1 MKKNKKILALAAAA
15 ALCLAILA
23 GCGTGQNTLSSSD
36 EPGGA
41 EKNVILVVSFGTS
54 YNDSR
59 DKTIGAVE
67 DAIAAAYPDY
77 EVRRAFTSQTII
89 DILAEREGLEIDNV
103 EEAFERLIA
112 DGVQQVVVQPTHV
125 MSGYEYDDLVAV
137 VEKYRDQ
144 FVSVAMG
151 APLLSSDED
160 YSRVVEALCSATAEQ
175 DQDGTAIVFM
185 GHGTEHEANASY
197 AKLQDAFNAAGK
209 TNYLVGTVEAAPSL
223 DDMLSAVQA
232 GGYTKVVLQPLMV
245 VAGDHAN
252 NDMAGDEPDSH
263 KSILEK
269 EGFKVDT
276 YIHGLGEN
284 PNIRNLFVERA
295 NESWDALQK

>member
-1 MKKNKKILALAAAA
+1 MDSIPYPCFRPEGRILGRIFHTKKTGGKHHEKEQKNSALAAAA

-103 EEAFERLIA
+103 E
-112 DGVQQVVVQPTHV
+112 
-125 MSGYEYDDLVAV
+125 
-137 VEKYRDQ
+137 
-144 FVSVAMG
+144 
-151 APLLSSDED
+151 
-160 YSRVVEALCSATAEQ
+160 
-175 DQDGTAIVFM
+175 
-185 GHGTEHEANASY
+185 
-197 AKLQDAFNAAGK
+197 
-209 TNYLVGTVEAAPSL
+209 
-223 DDMLSAVQA
+223 
-232 GGYTKVVLQPLMV
+232 
-245 VAGDHAN
+245 
-252 NDMAGDEPDSH
+252 
-263 KSILEK
+263 
-269 EGFKVDT
+269 
-276 YIHGLGEN
+276 
-284 PNIRNLFVERA
+284 
-295 NESWDALQK
+295 

>member
-1 MKKNKKILALAAAA
+1 MKKDKKILALAAAA

-23 GCGTGQNTLSSSD
+23 GCGTGHNTPSSSD

-144 FVSVAMG
+144 FVSVAVG

-160 YSRVVEALCSATAEQ
+160 YSRVVEALCSATS
-175 DQDGTAIVFM
+175 GR
-185 GHGTEHEANASY
+185 HGYRVYGSR
-197 AKLQDAFNAAGK
+197 
-209 TNYLVGTVEAAPSL
+209 
-223 DDMLSAVQA
+223 
-232 GGYTKVVLQPLMV
+232 
-245 VAGDHAN
+245 
-252 NDMAGDEPDSH
+252 
-263 KSILEK
+263 
-269 EGFKVDT
+269 
-276 YIHGLGEN
+276 HG
-284 PNIRNLFVERA
+284 A
-295 NESWDALQK
+295 